1 MILKEF
7 LKLTEGLS
15 KLQQTMILEHVLQT
29 DCSKIFLDPD
39 FEFTDSNTRAIQAIL
54 KKLKTLQPLEY
65 ILGHAYFYNA
75 KFQVNANVL
84 IPRSETEV
92 LVNKYTL
99 IPRPETELLVYG
111 LLKIFNN
118 KKISVLDIGTGSGCI
133 ICTLAHEL
141 ESTLLIASDISR
153 EALQVAKSNAKLLR
167 VKNID
172 FHEANLL
179 VKLSLPKQ
187 IDLLIANLP
196 YVDPD
201 SYVTSS
207 TKLHEPHL
215 ALYSEEGGLNHIR
228 RLLEQVQTS
237 ITEFTNILLEFGYG
251 QEQEIQ
257 VICERILPQYDLT
270 FFQDFNSVTRF
281 CHLKLKNV

>member
-7 LKLTEGLS
+7 LNLTEGLS
-15 KLQQTMILEHVLQT
+15 KLQQTMILEHVLRK
-29 DCSKIFLDPD
+29 DCSKIFLDPN
-39 FEFTDSNTRAIQAIL
+39 FQFTNANTYAIHVIL

-65 ILGHAYFYNA
+65 ILGYAYFYNA
-75 KFQVNANVL
+75 KFQVNPNVL

-92 LVNKYTL
+92 LVSCA
-99 IPRPETELLVYG
+99 IG
-111 LLKIFNN
+111 LQPQTILE
-118 KKISVLDIGTGSGCI
+118 VGTGSGCI
-133 ICTLAHEL
+133 ICTLAQEL
-141 ESTLLIASDISR
+141 ESGRLIASDISR
-153 EALQVAKSNAKLLR
+153 EALQVAKSNAKLLG

-172 FHEANLL
+172 FQEASLL
-179 VKLSLPKQ
+179 VNLSLPKQ

-201 SYVTSS
+201 SYVASS

-215 ALYSEEGGLNHIR
+215 ALYSEEGGLRLIR
-228 RLLEQVQTS
+228 RLLEQVQAS
-237 ITEFTNILLEFGYG
+237 ATEFANILLEFGYG
-251 QEQEIQ
+251 QEPKIQ

>member
-92 LVNKYTL
+92 LVNYA
-99 IPRPETELLVYG
+99 IG
-111 LLKIFNN
+111 LQPQTILE
-118 KKISVLDIGTGSGCI
+118 VGTGSGCI